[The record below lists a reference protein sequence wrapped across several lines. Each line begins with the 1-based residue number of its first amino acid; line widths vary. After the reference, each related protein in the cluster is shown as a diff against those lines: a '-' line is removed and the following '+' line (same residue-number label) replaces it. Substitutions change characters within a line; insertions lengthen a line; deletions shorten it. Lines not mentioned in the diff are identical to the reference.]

1 MIDIVYAA
9 TEAGKVAAETAE
21 SSGPIGTLG
30 INLKLFLAQLIN
42 FLVILLVLWRWA
54 YRPLLRVM
62 HERQKT
68 IHDSLDNA
76 KKIETRLGQA
86 EQEYQEKMKQA
97 RRDAAAV
104 IEQTEAD
111 AREYAA
117 TMKKKTEED
126 IQKLVHTAKAKI
138 TEEKDAA
145 VREVRSHAAELIT
158 SAIAKVLGGTMNS
171 AEQEKVVRDFLKQEK
186 S

>member
-1 MIDIVYAA
+1 MFDIVYAA
-9 TEAGKVAAETAE
+9 TEAVNEAE
-21 SSGPIGTLG
+21 SAGGPIGALG
-30 INLKLFLAQLIN
+30 INLKLFIAQLIN
-42 FLVILLVLWRWA
+42 FAVILFVLWRWA

-68 IHDSLDNA
+68 IYDSLDNA

-104 IEQTEAD
+104 TEQAEAD

-158 SAIAKVLGGTMNS
+158 SAIAKLLGETMNS

>member
-1 MIDIVYAA
+1 MFIEIVHAA
-9 TEAGKVAAETAE
+9 TEATSEVEAAT
-21 SSGPIGTLG
+21 GPIGTLG
-30 INLKLFLAQLIN
+30 INLKLFIAQLIN
-42 FLVILLVLWRWA
+42 FSVILLVLWRWA
-54 YRPLLRVM
+54 YRPLLRVL

-68 IHDSLDNA
+68 IQDSVDNA

-97 RRDAAAV
+97 RRDATAV
-104 IEQTEAD
+104 IAQTETE

-126 IQKLVHTAKAKI
+126 LQKLAHTAQAKI
-138 TEEKDAA
+138 VEEKEAA
-145 VREVRSHAAELIT
+145 VREVQSHAAELIT
-158 SAIAKVLGGTMNS
+158 SAIKKVLGETMNI

-186 S
+186 G